1 MKTSLLVLCPV
12 VPANLESLKQ
22 RYDVTYAPTPD
33 ERQAAIAA
41 HASRFQAVL
50 TIGTIGLTA
59 AEIAAM
65 PALELVSVSY
75 THLTLPTKRIV

>member
-59 AEIAAM
+59 AET
-65 PALELVSVSY
+65 VSY
-75 THLTLPTKRIV
+75 THLTLPTKA